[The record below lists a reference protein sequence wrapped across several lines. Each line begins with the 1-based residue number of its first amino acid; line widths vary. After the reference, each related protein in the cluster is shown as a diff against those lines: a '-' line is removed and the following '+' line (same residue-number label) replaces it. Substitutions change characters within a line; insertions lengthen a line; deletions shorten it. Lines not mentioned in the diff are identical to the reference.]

1 MKEDIQNCLN
11 TLREGG
17 IILYPTDTVWGIGC
31 DANNPQA
38 IQKIYDLKGRT
49 SSKALITLVG
59 SEVMLERT
67 VLNMPEIAWD
77 LIESTNR
84 PLTLIYDEVKGIA
97 PNAIA
102 EDGSCGIRLAKDT
115 FCQQLIQRLG
125 KPIISTSANV
135 SGEETPKDFR
145 SISDTILNGVDFVVN
160 YRQNE
165 ATSQKSS
172 NIIKLK
178 NNGEIKIIR

>member
-31 DANNPQA
+31 DASNPQA

-115 FCQQLIQRLG
+115 FCQKLIQRLG

-145 SISDTILNGVDFVVN
+145 SISDTILKGVDFVVN

>member
-1 MKEDIQNCLN
+1 MKEDIQNCIN

-31 DANNPQA
+31 DASNPKA

-49 SSKALITLVG
+49 FSKALITLVG

-77 LIESTNR
+77 IIESANR

-102 EDGSCGIRLAKDT
+102 EDGSCGIRLTKDT
-115 FCQQLIQRLG
+115 YCQQLIQRLG

-145 SISDTILNGVDFVVN
+145 SISDTILKGVDFVVN

>member
-31 DANNPQA
+31 DASNPQA
-38 IQKIYDLKGRT
+38 IQKIYDLKERT

-67 VLNMPEIAWD
+67 VLNMPKIAWD
-77 LIESTNR
+77 LIESANR

-145 SISDTILNGVDFVVN
+145 SISDNILKGVDFVVN